1 MKAFFLTLATL
12 IASASIATV
21 SAQSL
26 PEQATDIAPM
36 VVGEVVPDVTLTSAE
51 GQTVTLHSLTK
62 DKPTIIVFYR
72 GEWCFN
78 CTNNFRDEFAPN
90 LAEIEKMG
98 YNLICVSPDAAAG
111 LKKTSDESTMPL
123 KHFYSGPKGN
133 LAKAM
138 GLAFLATGRAVDF
151 TKKSSENLN
160 TDPYLP
166 TPAFY
171 VIDTNNEV
179 KFADVRPN
187 AIPAA
192 KCIGWNFYGPILQS
206 LKLYYL

>member
-12 IASASIATV
+12 IASASMAVV

-26 PEQATDIAPM
+26 PEKATDIAPM
-36 VVGEVVPDVTLTSAE
+36 VVGEVVPDITLTSAD
-51 GQTVTLHSLTK
+51 GQSVSLHSLTK
-62 DKPTIIVFYR
+62 EKPTVLVFYR

-78 CTNNFRDEFAPN
+78 CTNNFRDEFVPN

-98 YNLICVSPDAAAG
+98 YQVICVSPDASAG

-123 KHFYSGPKGN
+123 KHFYGDPKGN

-151 TKKSSENLN
+151 TKKSSEGLN

-166 TPAFY
+166 APAFY
-171 VIDTNNEV
+171 VLDTNNEV

-192 KCIGWNFYGPILQS
+192 KRIGWNFYGPILQS

>member
-12 IASASIATV
+12 IASASMAVV

-26 PEQATDIAPM
+26 PEKATDIAPM

-51 GQTVTLHSLTK
+51 GQTVTLYSLTK
-62 DKPTIIVFYR
+62 EKTTVLVFYR

-78 CTNNFRDEFAPN
+78 CTNNFRDEFVPN

-98 YNLICVSPDAAAG
+98 YNVICVSPDAVAG
-111 LKKTSDESTMPL
+111 LKKTSEESTMPL
-123 KHFYSGPKGN
+123 KHFYGDPKGN

-138 GLAFLATGRAVDF
+138 GVAFLATGRAVDL

-166 TPAFY
+166 APAFY
-171 VIDTNNEV
+171 VLDTNNEV
-179 KFADVRPN
+179 KFADIRPN

-192 KCIGWNFYGPILQS
+192 KRIGWNFYGPILQS

>member
-1 MKAFFLTLATL
+1 MKAFFLTLAMA
-12 IASASIATV
+12 IACISANTV
-21 SAQSL
+21 QAQAL
-26 PEQATDIAPM
+26 PEKATDIAPM

-51 GQTVTLHSLTK
+51 GQTVTLYSLTK
-62 DKPTIIVFYR
+62 EKPTVLVY
-72 GEWCFN
+72 
-78 CTNNFRDEFAPN
+78 FRDEFVPH

-98 YNLICVSPDAAAG
+98 YNVICVSPDAVAG
-111 LKKTSDESTMPL
+111 LKKTSEESTMPL
-123 KHFYSGPKGN
+123 KHFYGDPKGN

-138 GLAFLATGRAVDF
+138 GVAFLATGRAVDL

-166 TPAFY
+166 APAFY
-171 VIDTNNEV
+171 VLDTNNEV
-179 KFADVRPN
+179 KFADIRPN

-192 KCIGWNFYGPILQS
+192 KRIGWNFYGPILKS